1 MEFVICLQ
9 KVLFL
14 FCGGGGGGMI
24 LYVAGESLLFS
35 DGVDPDQSDVAA
47 LLSLKNSLAEL
58 NDLLFKLLLLLL
70 NVSRS
75 LDWFGSIDF
84 GRGVCR
90 PSIGSKLR
98 LPLVNWSGGEPYITP
113 FAGILLDLS
122 GVPPGPAPPRS
133 SKPSSSEKSVDPSS
147 GCIRQSMFT
156 FSNIVFFRCRACD
169 NWKILKCMIN
179 PQIYD

>member
-75 LDWFGSIDF
+75 LD
-84 GRGVCR
+84 
-90 PSIGSKLR
+90 
-98 LPLVNWSGGEPYITP
+98 
-113 FAGILLDLS
+113 
-122 GVPPGPAPPRS
+122 
-133 SKPSSSEKSVDPSS
+133 
-147 GCIRQSMFT
+147 
-156 FSNIVFFRCRACD
+156 
-169 NWKILKCMIN
+169 
-179 PQIYD
+179 